1 MRFMV
6 LTLRGPMMSFGGA
19 IIDGAGNTGR
29 LPALS
34 ALSGLL
40 SNALGFDRTEAD
52 RLNRLQGD
60 IVYAAREDCPG
71 RLENDFQTAQISR
84 YDRAWTPNGVDERS
98 GSAASYKSPVLL
110 ERQYLADHAVTVVIG
125 FRRAEH
131 DIEDIVAAIEK
142 PARPIFLGR
151 KAFLPSMP
159 LIDRSRPVIIEADDA
174 YAAIRS
180 LPPIEGGKTEDL
192 LACWPDGQGEGRR
205 REVRDIRDFIGNRHA
220 GSRFHKEGR
229 ISVVA
234 A

>member
-6 LTLRGPMMSFGGA
+6 ITLRGPMMSFGGA

-29 LPALS
+29 LPHLS
-34 ALSGLL
+34 GLSGLL
-40 SNALGFDRTEAD
+40 ANALGLDRTEVG
-52 RLNRLQGD
+52 RLSRLQGA
-60 IVYAAREDCPG
+60 IVYAAREDIPG
-71 RLENDFQTAQISR
+71 HHEMDFQTSRISKT
-84 YDRAWTPNGVDERS
+84 DRGWTRFDVDGRGGGAGTYE
-98 GSAASYKSPVLL
+98 SPILAY
-110 ERQYLADHAVTVVIG
+110 RPYLADHAVSVVVG
-125 FRRAEH
+125 LDGAEC
-131 DIEDIVAAIEK
+131 DIEDLVAAIGK

-229 ISVVA
+229 ISVIA